1 MKVLSRS
8 LMFSTAEKGG
18 GGLVEELPI
27 QKYGEKIDRNIN
39 EDRKK
44 REMKKKGARDCNLTL
59 SSHSSFSAFLT
70 DCYELPSHYLRCY
83 ISSRHTHTVGGRA
96 GKRRG
101 AL

>member
-8 LMFSTAEKGG
+8 LMFSTAEK

-44 REMKKKGARDCNLTL
+44 REMKKKAPG
-59 SSHSSFSAFLT
+59 
-70 DCYELPSHYLRCY
+70 
-83 ISSRHTHTVGGRA
+83 IVI
-96 GKRRG
+96 
-101 AL
+101 